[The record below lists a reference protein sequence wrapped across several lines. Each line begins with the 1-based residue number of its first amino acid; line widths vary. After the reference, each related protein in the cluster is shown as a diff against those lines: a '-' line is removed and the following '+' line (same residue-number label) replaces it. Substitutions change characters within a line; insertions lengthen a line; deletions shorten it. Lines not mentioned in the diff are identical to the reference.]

1 MAESEMLYLTEDQ
14 VQKLLSPRDA
24 VEWAHEGFLDEA
36 QGRVVDARFY
46 LPIGQRQFLKPS
58 GSYRQGDIIAL
69 LHVFGYF
76 PQAQP
81 TRPATSS
88 LLLLWD
94 VRAGQP
100 AALVEAN
107 WLTAL
112 KTAAASTVV
121 AQHLARPGADT
132 VAIFGV
138 GQQGRMHLQTLAE
151 FFALRQAWI
160 VDVNHARAVAFA
172 RQWGPRLGFPIWAVP
187 YERREEAVRAADMVI
202 TVTTA
207 NEPMLSYAWLKPG
220 ALVIK
225 LGSYQELAPEVLL
238 QADRVVVDRWDYVAA
253 RLPEVQQLVA
263 QGLLS
268 REQVVEWPDVLAG
281 RAPGR
286 QHRDE
291 IIVYLSLGLGGEFA
305 AIAAHIYERAR
316 ALRAGAP
323 VPGRRA

>member
-1 MAESEMLYLTEDQ
+1 MAESDLLYLTESQ
-14 VQKLLSPRDA
+14 VQKLINPREA
-24 VEWAHEGFLDEA
+24 VMWAREGFLDEA
-36 QGRVVDARFY
+36 EGRVVDARFY
-46 LPIGQRQFLKPS
+46 LPIAQGQFLKPS
-58 GSYRQGDIIAL
+58 GAYRQGDAVAM

-76 PQAQP
+76 PQVQP

-94 VRAGQP
+94 VQTGQP
-100 AALVEAN
+100 AALLEAN

-121 AQHLARPGADT
+121 AQALARPGADT

-160 VDVNHARAVAFA
+160 VDVSHARAVAFA
-172 RQWGPRLGFPIWAVP
+172 RQWSPRLGFPIWAVP
-187 YERREEAVRAADMVI
+187 YERRDEAVRAADMVI

-207 NEPMLSYAWLKPG
+207 NEPMVEYAWLKPG

-225 LGSYQELAPEVLL
+225 LGSYQELAPDVLL
-238 QADRVVVDRWDYVAA
+238 QADRVVVDRWEYVAA
-253 RLPEVQQLVA
+253 RLPEVRQLVE
-263 QGLLS
+263 QGLLT
-268 REQVVEWPDVLAG
+268 REHVVEWPDVLAG

-286 QHRDE
+286 QRRDD

-305 AIAAHIYERAR
+305 AIASHLYERAR

-323 VPGRRA
+323 VAGRRA